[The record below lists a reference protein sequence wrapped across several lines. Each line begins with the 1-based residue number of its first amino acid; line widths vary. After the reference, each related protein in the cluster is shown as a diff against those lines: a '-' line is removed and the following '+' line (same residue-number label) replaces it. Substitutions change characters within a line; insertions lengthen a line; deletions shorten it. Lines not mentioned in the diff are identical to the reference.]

1 LVVAPTS
8 AATRRRAGA
17 SNSARSFFS
26 AGVIASMTCSNR
38 RSVPWA
44 APSLIAPVPWTKPVS
59 PPSRRACLMLPAKA
73 AAGGWDW
80 QGGGRVEAGWRQ
92 GQGPVPASMQP
103 AEHRFKQHACHLL
116 TGWLGP
122 PSLRLLPPQ
131 QLTHSQGPDRLSVP
145 LPPSCLAAWRPA
157 SQ

>member
-38 RSVPWA
+38 RRVPWA
-44 APSLIAPVPWTKPVS
+44 APSLIAPVPWTKPVR

-73 AAGGWDW
+73 AGFQCGWR
-80 QGGGRVEAGWRQ
+80 GVEAGFQVCPRRNEPAGSQQPLSAQ
-92 GQGPVPASMQP
+92 GSMPAP
-103 AEHRFKQHACHLL
+103 
-116 TGWLGP
+116 GWAVF
-122 PSLRLLPPQ
+122 SFLRLQPPR
-131 QLTHSQGPDRLSVP
+131 QLTHSQCPGLLSAP

-157 SQ
+157 SP